1 MKGFKG
7 GPIKEDRFRD
17 NCRSIGI
24 NVCNVYLDSIYSR
37 RTINYAG
44 GIINNRRCHAETL
57 HSLAPRRDEN
67 SFLQEGRKGG
77 EEGER
82 SLRMTRVRIYIYIYI
97 NMRVQGREIRR
108 RGGEIEADTYYG
120 AAHPTGVR
128 AECFERIG
136 SREKW
141 NRDASSASLK
151 RGCAPPFQAIHLSL
165 THYWDT
171 RERNFD
177 KFTHNSIFFRTD
189 NGVSLKIFVILQRF
203 SSPIILLEIAR
214 ENYDLM
220 REAKLFWI

>member
-108 RGGEIEADTYYG
+108 RGGEIEASTERILI
-120 AAHPTGVR
+120 TVQR
-128 AECFERIG
+128 TLQVFERNAL
-136 SREKW
+136 RESDPAR
-141 NRDASSASLK
+141 NETEMLLL
-151 RGCAPPFQAIHLSL
+151 QA
-165 THYWDT
+165 
-171 RERNFD
+171 
-177 KFTHNSIFFRTD
+177 
-189 NGVSLKIFVILQRF
+189 
-203 SSPIILLEIAR
+203 
-214 ENYDLM
+214 
-220 REAKLFWI
+220 